1 MTDVIVGVIG
11 ASGSVGLET
20 VKSLFEH
27 TDYHLA
33 LGARNI
39 DKMDDIF
46 SWLGTRGTFFKVDI
60 FNDEELKTFC
70 INCNLIINCAGPS
83 KKILDKISLA
93 SIKSNCH
100 YVDVSGDSD
109 LYTMLNK
116 RVTDIKSKNLTHI
129 ISAGL
134 YPGLTELLPAY
145 IANNNFKK
153 VDHMEVFLSSKGTL
167 SINAAYDYICSI
179 RDDYVTGMAYCHK
192 GRIKKIQG
200 SYRSKAQLPYF
211 SKKLDVYPII
221 SNEFQVM
228 ADQNNINSFY
238 FYSVYQD
245 KSLVNKLM
253 NVKVMEKYKSEDEI
267 RESAEM
273 LCNELEKDN
282 DIFTLIHVE
291 SRGYLEDKKILMKS
305 SLMFQGDGNR
315 LSGIIAANSAK
326 TIIESNCSRYGC
338 FYLQEG
344 IDAKI
349 FMKNLLDF
357 NVIFSEE
364 AFD

>member
-1 MTDVIVGVIG
+1 MNVVVGVLG
-11 ASGSVGLET
+11 ASGSVGFEA
-20 VKSLFEH
+20 VKNLFEH
-27 TDYHLA
+27 TDYKIF

-39 DKMDDIF
+39 DKMNKMF
-46 SWLGTRGTFFKVDI
+46 SWIGARGKVFKVDI
-60 FNDEELKTFC
+60 FNQKELRAFC
-70 INCNLIINCAGPS
+70 TNCDLIINCAGPS
-83 KKILDKISLA
+83 KKILDTICIA

-109 LYTMLNK
+109 LYNMMKN
-116 RVTDIKSKNLTHI
+116 RGSDIKSKNLTHI

-145 IANNNFKK
+145 VANNNFKK

-192 GRIKKIQG
+192 GRIKKIEG

-253 NVKVMEKYKSEDEI
+253 NIKIMEKYKTEDEI
-267 RESAEM
+267 KHSAEI
-273 LCNELEKDN
+273 LSHELEKDKE
-282 DIFTLIHVE
+282 IFTLIYIE
-291 SRGYLEDKKILMKS
+291 SKGFLDERSFSMKS
-305 SLMFQGDGNR
+305 SLMFKGDGNR
-315 LSGIIAANSAK
+315 LSGMTAANSAR
-326 TIIESNCSRYGC
+326 TILESEEISNGF

-344 IDAKI
+344 IDSKK
-349 FMKNLLDF
+349 FMKNLLESNISF
-357 NVIFSEE
+357 TEE
-364 AFD
+364 VF